1 MSMSK
6 SMKEYFEEI
15 DNGVQLAYKAA
26 EEARKKGF
34 DPEENISIFI
44 ARNLAERVEG
54 LISVV
59 APQIMGSGIVKRIN
73 ELEKQYG
80 IQDWRVA
87 LTIALEIA
95 QQKFCE
101 FKDKKEAME
110 VGIRVGLAYI
120 TVGVVASPLE
130 GFVELKLKERRDGK
144 EYFCL
149 MYSGPIR
156 SAGGTA
162 ASVSV
167 IIADYVR
174 KKMGYYEYDPTEEE
188 IKRMITELLDYHEKV
203 TNLQYLPSEEEID
216 FMVRNLPVQIDGD
229 PSEKYEV
236 SNYKDLKRIETNI
249 IRNGPCLVLGEGLT
263 QKAKKL
269 WKQLSNW
276 GGDFDL
282 KNWGFLEKFL
292 KIQNKVKAKG
302 EVKEEHSKIVPDYT
316 YIKDLVAGRPVLTH
330 PLRIGGFRLRYG
342 RSRTSGF
349 SSDALHPATMI
360 VLNNFIG
367 IGTQLRVER
376 PGKATAVSSCD
387 SLEGPIVK
395 LKEGSVILLETEEEA
410 KKVVGDI
417 DEILFLGDILIN
429 YGDFLNRA
437 HVLIPPGYCEEW
449 WIQEV
454 EKAMKEKKITKAM
467 LELSEELFKYPIKTK
482 ISAEQA
488 INLSKKLDVPFHPRY
503 TFHWKDITKKQFLS
517 LVEWLKKASIE
528 KDKIV
533 FPFVYDIKTHIES
546 EDPKIVLELLGVPHT
561 VVNKEYVV
569 ISKDDAKA
577 FAASL
582 GFFSQGL
589 NEDLIKKV
597 TNIEGD
603 VLNIVNS
610 ISEVRLRDK
619 SGVFIGARMGRPE
632 KAKMRKMTGSPHI
645 LFPVGE
651 EGGRLRCFQAALEK
665 GSIKAQFPIYFCEVC
680 KKDSIYPICEVCGNK
695 TKKRYYCS
703 DCNLDMEEKCN
714 KTKMKK
720 VNGKEEQEPHDCKSY
735 KNQEIVINDYL
746 KSALKTLRLRSYPEL
761 IKGVRGTSNKEHIP
775 EHLVKG
781 ILRAFHDIYVNKD
794 GTTRYDMTEMA
805 ITHFKPRE
813 IGVSVEELKK
823 LGYVKDI
830 CGNDLNG
837 ENQILEIKPQDV
849 ILPACRE
856 SLEEG
861 ADEVLFRVSQFIDEL
876 LVKLYGQKPF
886 YDFKSKKDLV
896 GELIIGLSPHT
907 SAGIV
912 GRIIGF
918 SRTQGFFAH
927 PLFHSIMRRDVDGDE
942 ACVILLMDA
951 FLNFSRQYL
960 PSHRGATQDEPLV
973 LTSNLIPS
981 EVDDMVFD
989 MDIVEKYP
997 LEFYEAA
1004 MEFKQPWEIKIDRLG
1019 DFLGTWRQYEG
1030 ASFTHDTFDFNNGV
1044 RCSAYKSLPTMQE
1057 KVLGQMELA
1066 EKIRAVDESDV
1077 ARLVIE
1083 RHFMRDIKGNL
1094 RKFSMQQFRCVD
1106 CNEKYRRPPLS
1117 GKCEKCGGKLIFTVA
1132 EGFVIKY
1139 LEASTSLAEKYD
1151 LPPYLKQTL
1160 MLTRKRIESVFGKD
1174 KDKQEGLGR
1183 WFG

>member
-1 MSMSK
+1 MSK
-6 SMKEYFEEI
+6 SMKEYFENIE
-15 DNGVQLAYKAA
+15 NGVQLTYKAA
-26 EEARKKGF
+26 EVARKKGF
-34 DPEENISIFI
+34 DPEEEVGIFI
-44 ARNLAERVEG
+44 AKNLAERVEG
-54 LISVV
+54 LISVA
-59 APQIMGSGIVKRIN
+59 APQIRGSGMVRRIT

-87 LTIALEIA
+87 LTIALEIT

-101 FKDKKEAME
+101 FKDEREAME

-130 GFVELKLKERRDGK
+130 GFVELKLKDRKDGK
-144 EYFCL
+144 KYFCL

-167 IIADYVR
+167 IIADYIR
-174 KKMGYYEYDPTEEE
+174 KKMGYKEYDPTDDEV
-188 IKRMITELLDYHEKV
+188 KRMITELLDYHEKV

-236 SNYKDLKRIETNI
+236 SNYKDLERIETNN

-269 WKQLSNW
+269 WKQLAVW
-276 GGDFDL
+276 GKDFDL
-282 KNWGFLEKFL
+282 KNWDFMEKFL
-292 KIQNKVKAKG
+292 KIQKKVKAKG
-302 EVKEEHSKIVPDYT
+302 EVKEEYAKIVPDYT

-330 PLRIGGFRLRYG
+330 PLRKGGFRLRYG

-360 VLNNFIG
+360 VLDSFIG
-367 IGTQLRVER
+367 IGTQMRMER
-376 PGKATAVSSCD
+376 PGKATVVSSCD

-395 LKEGSVILLETEEEA
+395 LNDGSVRLLETEEEA
-410 KKVVGDI
+410 KKVVKDI
-417 DEILFLGDILIN
+417 EELLFLGDVLIN
-429 YGDFLNRA
+429 HGDFLNRA
-437 HVLIPPGYCEEW
+437 HTLVPPGYCEEW

-454 EKAMKEKKITKAM
+454 EKAMKEKRINKSM
-467 LELSEELFKYPIKTK
+467 LGLSEELFEDPIRTK
-482 ISAEQA
+482 ISAERA
-488 INLSKKLDVPFHPRY
+488 IDISKKLEVPLHPRY
-503 TFHWKDITKKQFLS
+503 TYHWKDINKKQFLS
-517 LVEWLKKASIE
+517 LVNWLDGASIE
-528 KDKIV
+528 KDKII
-533 FPFVYDIKTHIES
+533 FPFVYDVKAHIEAD
-546 EDPKIVLELLGVPHT
+546 DPKIVLELLGVPHI

-582 GFFSQGL
+582 GFFSQEL
-589 NEDLIKKV
+589 NKDLIKNAV
-597 TNIEGD
+597 NMGND
-603 VLNIVNS
+603 VLDIVNS

-632 KAKMRKMTGSPHI
+632 KAKMRKLTGSPHI
-645 LFPVGE
+645 LFPVGV

-665 GSIKAQFPIYFCEVC
+665 GRVRAQFPIYFCEKC
-680 KKDSIYPICEVCGNK
+680 NKSTIYLICEVCGDR
-695 TKKRYYCS
+695 TKRRYYCF
-703 DCNLDMEEKCN
+703 DCNLEMEERCN

-720 VNGKEEQEPHDCKSY
+720 VNGKEEQEPHDCRLY
-735 KNQEIVINDYL
+735 KDQEIVINDYF
-746 KSALKTLRLRSYPEL
+746 KSALKILKLRNYPEL
-761 IKGVRGTSNKEHIP
+761 IKGVRGTSNKDHIP

-781 ILRAFHDIYVNKD
+781 ILRAVHGIYVNKD

-805 ITHFKPRE
+805 ITHFKPKE
-813 IGVSVEELKK
+813 IGVQVKELRK
-823 LGYVKDI
+823 LGYVKDTY
-830 CGNDLNG
+830 GNELKD
-837 ENQILEIKPQDV
+837 ENQILEIKPQDI

-861 ADEVLFRVSQFIDEL
+861 ADDVLFKVAKFIDDL
-876 LVKLYGQKPF
+876 LVKLYDKKPF
-886 YDFKSKKDLV
+886 YNLKSKKDLV
-896 GELIIGLSPHT
+896 GELVVGLSPHT

-918 SRTQGFFAH
+918 SRTQGFLAH

-960 PSHRGATQDEPLV
+960 PGHRGATQDEPLV

-989 MDIVEKYP
+989 MDIVRKYP

-1004 MEFKQPWEIKIDRLG
+1004 MEFKQPWDIKLDKLG

-1030 ASFTHDTFDFNNGV
+1030 MGFTHDTDDLNNGV
-1044 RCSAYKSLPTMQE
+1044 RCSAYKSLPTMRE

-1106 CNEKYRRPPLS
+1106 CNEKHRRPPLA
-1117 GKCEKCGGKLIFTVA
+1117 GKCTKCGGRLIFTIA
-1132 EGFVIKY
+1132 EGSVIKY
-1139 LEASTSLAEKYD
+1139 LESSISLAEKYD
-1151 LPPYLKQTL
+1151 LPAYLKQTL
-1160 MLTRKRIESVFGKD
+1160 MLTKNRIESVFGKD
-1174 KDKQEGLGR
+1174 KEKQEGLGR